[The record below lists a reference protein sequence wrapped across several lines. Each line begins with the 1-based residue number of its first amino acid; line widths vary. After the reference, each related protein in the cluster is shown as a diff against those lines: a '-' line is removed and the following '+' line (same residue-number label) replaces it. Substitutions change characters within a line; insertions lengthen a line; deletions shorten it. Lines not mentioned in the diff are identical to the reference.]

1 MALGRK
7 NREDFRWQ
15 WYFFDSLK
23 FRRGKAPPE
32 FFLLFLKN
40 RGKMALI
47 FTEGGY
53 FVEYAAKRIA
63 LPNGKTVLFRAPTPA
78 DSPAMI
84 EYLELTAGE
93 TDFLSRRPGERH
105 MTVEQEEGYL
115 RSVLD
120 SPGQVMIVCEA
131 DGILA
136 GNCQAVR
143 GATEKTAHRA
153 TFMIGLRKAY
163 WHMGIGSRM
172 FDELIALAAAMGCT
186 QAELRVMAGNTRAQG
201 LYRKKGFRVVGEIPN
216 AFRMLDGSYEGE
228 LYMVRP
234 LP

>member
-1 MALGRK
+1 M
-7 NREDFRWQ
+7 
-15 WYFFDSLK
+15 
-23 FRRGKAPPE
+23 
-32 FFLLFLKN
+32 
-40 RGKMALI
+40 
-47 FTEGGY
+47 
-53 FVEYAAKRIA
+53 EYPSKWIS
-63 LPNGKTVLFRAPTPA
+63 LPNGKNVLFRAPAPA

-105 MTVEQEEGYL
+105 ITVEQEERYL
-115 RSVLD
+115 QSTLD
-120 SPGQVMIVCEA
+120 SPGRVMIVCEA
-131 DGILA
+131 DGIMV
-136 GNCQAVR
+136 GNCQVVR

-186 QAELRVMAGNTRAQG
+186 QAELQVVAGNTRAQG

-216 AFRMLDGSYEGE
+216 AFQMLDGSYQGE
-228 LYMVRP
+228 RYMVRP